1 MSKRKSQHDV
11 RMHTPAFSQ
20 GLSSPGF
27 VPRVARLLFRSIEMN
42 SVKVMSLSPSDSV
55 GYVQGSV
62 ARGWYM
68 AARKRKDLWRMRL
81 SKKLTGHDGPHYT

>member
-1 MSKRKSQHDV
+1 MDKAAKERRWWHAVGTHGGSTAGGGEGYV
-11 RMHTPAFSQ
+11 Y
-20 GLSSPGF
+20 PGA
-27 VPRVARLLFRSIEMN
+27 VI
-42 SVKVMSLSPSDSV
+42 SLSPSDSV

>member
-1 MSKRKSQHDV
+1 MY
-11 RMHTPAFSQ
+11 
-20 GLSSPGF
+20 PG
-27 VPRVARLLFRSIEMN
+27 A
-42 SVKVMSLSPSDSV
+42 VMSLSPSDSV

-68 AARKRKDLWRMRL
+68 AVRKRKDLWRMRL

>member
-1 MSKRKSQHDV
+1 V
-11 RMHTPAFSQ
+11 Y
-20 GLSSPGF
+20 PGA
-27 VPRVARLLFRSIEMN
+27 VI
-42 SVKVMSLSPSDSV
+42 SLSPSDSV

>member
-1 MSKRKSQHDV
+1 MDKAPAQERKWWH
-11 RMHTPAFSQ
+11 A
-20 GLSSPGF
+20 
-27 VPRVARLLFRSIEMN
+27 VPRFSESATGTGDGYVYPGAVI
-42 SVKVMSLSPSDSV
+42 SLSPTESV

-62 ARGWYM
+62 ARGWFM